1 MQDVLSVPNEVAAE
15 LAGVGDGVLDSL
27 RARLDCTL
35 RLRGNQLTI
44 EGAED
49 RVAAARAVVDELVE
63 LVEGGHEIGPE
74 TVGAVV
80 AALDQ
85 AEDIREVFD
94 DVVWRHRGKKIAP
107 KTVTQKRYVD
117 SIRDCTVTFGI
128 GPAGTGKT
136 YLAIALAVAALT
148 EKQVGR
154 IILTRPAIEAGERLG
169 FLPGDMLAKV
179 DPYMRPL
186 FDALYDMMDPD
197 RLSAYMER
205 GTVEV
210 APLAFMR
217 GRAQPVDAEVLTPAG
232 FRPIGS
238 LRVGDLVVG
247 SNGAPTPVLGVY
259 PQGHKETFRV
269 QAQDGASTRCCAEH
283 LWFVTTADDRK
294 HGKPGRV
301 LETQEMVGRLRRH
314 HQHRFELPL
323 LSLPV
328 EFEPRYVPM
337 DPYALGLLLGDG
349 CLTTATTP
357 SFTTADPELASALED
372 ALPEIDVRRKNRVDY
387 VLNRRGGGRG
397 GVIVANPVTAILRD
411 LGLAGTRSGTKFVPG
426 DYLYNS
432 SDVRTAVLQGL
443 LDTDGGPVTQQG
455 RSCRIQYT
463 TSSPRLCD
471 DVVFLVRSLGGVA
484 YARTRAAAGRP
495 PGRARGR
502 AVHHRADAFT
512 LDIRLPVGIE
522 PFRLTRKREL
532 YRRAGGGRP
541 MRFVE
546 AIEPA
551 GEAETVCIQVAA
563 ADSLYLTE
571 DFLLTHNTLNDSF
584 IILDE
589 AQNTSPEQMQ
599 MFLTRLGFGS
609 KVVITG
615 DVTQVDLPR
624 DQASGLIQVRDI
636 LSSIDGIGFV
646 EFSHQDVVR
655 HKLVQR
661 IVEAYKQHAEET
673 GTARKK

>member
-1 MQDVLSVPNEVAAE
+1 MQETLSVPNEVAAE
-15 LAGVGDGVLDSL
+15 LAGVGDGVLDAL
-27 RARLDCTL
+27 RARLDTTL
-35 RLRGNQLTI
+35 RLRGNELTI
-44 EGAED
+44 EGDAAK
-49 RVAAARAVVDELVE
+49 VAAARAVVDELVE

-85 AEDIREVFD
+85 TEDIREVFE

-117 SIRDCTVTFGI
+117 AIRECTVTFAI

-197 RLSAYMER
+197 RLAAYMDR

-217 GRAQPVDAEVLTPAG
+217 GR
-232 FRPIGS
+232 
-238 LRVGDLVVG
+238 
-247 SNGAPTPVLGVY
+247 
-259 PQGHKETFRV
+259 
-269 QAQDGASTRCCAEH
+269 
-283 LWFVTTADDRK
+283 
-294 HGKPGRV
+294 
-301 LETQEMVGRLRRH
+301 
-314 HQHRFELPL
+314 
-323 LSLPV
+323 
-328 EFEPRYVPM
+328 
-337 DPYALGLLLGDG
+337 
-349 CLTTATTP
+349 
-357 SFTTADPELASALED
+357 
-372 ALPEIDVRRKNRVDY
+372 
-387 VLNRRGGGRG
+387 
-397 GVIVANPVTAILRD
+397 
-411 LGLAGTRSGTKFVPG
+411 
-426 DYLYNS
+426 
-432 SDVRTAVLQGL
+432 
-443 LDTDGGPVTQQG
+443 
-455 RSCRIQYT
+455 
-463 TSSPRLCD
+463 
-471 DVVFLVRSLGGVA
+471 
-484 YARTRAAAGRP
+484 
-495 PGRARGR
+495 
-502 AVHHRADAFT
+502 
-512 LDIRLPVGIE
+512 
-522 PFRLTRKREL
+522 
-532 YRRAGGGRP
+532 
-541 MRFVE
+541 
-546 AIEPA
+546 
-551 GEAETVCIQVAA
+551 
-563 ADSLYLTE
+563 
-571 DFLLTHNTLNDSF
+571 TLNDSF

-609 KVVITG
+609 KVVVTG
-615 DVTQVDLPR
+615 DVTQIDLPR

-636 LSSIDGIGFV
+636 LSSIDGISFV

-673 GTARKK
+673 GTARKR